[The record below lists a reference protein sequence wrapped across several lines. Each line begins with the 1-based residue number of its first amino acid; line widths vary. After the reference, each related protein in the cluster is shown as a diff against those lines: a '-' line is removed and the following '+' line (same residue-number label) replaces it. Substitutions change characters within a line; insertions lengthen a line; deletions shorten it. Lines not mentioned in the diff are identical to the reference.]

1 MVALIFVVAALF
13 TLGRPDTPRLSDEPV
28 SFDGTRA
35 ITDLRT
41 IANDYPQRV
50 AGSDRDN
57 RLAIWIVQQ
66 FKAAGLETHLEGFPA
81 TINGRKVTLQNVWAV
96 SKGTTQ
102 GSILV
107 IANRDILPL
116 ATQGANDNA
125 SGVAMLL
132 ELARSFTVTAHSHT
146 MIFLCTS
153 GDALGALGAQ
163 HFAQENRISNLLA
176 VIALRKV
183 ATPHAAG
190 LALDGWSS
198 SARTA
203 PPWLWLL
210 SAPAARVAA
219 NMDALL
225 PTVPAQIVRLAV
237 PTSSGSQGP
246 FVAEGVPAITVSAA
260 GPRVPAATDTLDNA
274 SSETLT
280 RVGNTVQT
288 MLMAVDAMPAPG
300 PGSGGTIFLT
310 HQRTLPGAAL
320 AAILA
325 ALLLP
330 LGGVTIDLLARCRR
344 SRVKLRPAIVR
355 AILHLAPW
363 LVLLMIVYLANAV
376 GQLPKSPG
384 AVIPPEARVVANP
397 RYLRVVV
404 LLALLVLAY
413 AYTVAV
419 EHRIARRVPADPRAT
434 IFMAHAVLLAVALLA
449 LLIDPYS
456 VLLVLPAAVLWPIG
470 AAGRVGSIDP
480 ARVPRPYDDPDRA
493 ALLRREAGYRHEGVV
508 VLLLLFEN
516 RTIPAGVVLV
526 AVVVPLHG
534 RHPRAHAARTG
545 HGAGRAR
552 LAGRGSAR
560 SRASERR

>member
-1 MVALIFVVAALF
+1 M
-13 TLGRPDTPRLSDEPV
+13 
-28 SFDGTRA
+28 
-35 ITDLRT
+35 
-41 IANDYPQRV
+41 
-50 AGSDRDN
+50 
-57 RLAIWIVQQ
+57 
-66 FKAAGLETHLEGFPA
+66 
-81 TINGRKVTLQNVWAV
+81 
-96 SKGTTQ
+96 SKGSTQ

-146 MIFLCTS
+146 MIFLSTS
-153 GDALGALGAQ
+153 GDALGALGAR

-176 VIALRKV
+176 VIALRRV
-183 ATPHAAG
+183 ATPDPAG

-198 SARTA
+198 SAKTA

-210 SAPAARVAA
+210 SAPAARVGA

-260 GPRVPAATDTLDNA
+260 GPRVTTEADTLDNV

-280 RVGNTVQT
+280 KVGTAVQS
-288 MLMAVDAMPAPG
+288 MLMAVDGMPTPG
-300 PGSGGTIFLT
+300 PGSRGTIFLT

-330 LGGVTIDLLARCRR
+330 LGSVTVDLLARCRR

-355 AILHLAPW
+355 TILHLAPW
-363 LVLLMIVYLANAV
+363 LVLLIIVYLANAV

-384 AVIPPEARVVANP
+384 AVIPPEARLVANP

-404 LLALLVLAY
+404 LLALMVLAY

-419 EHRIARRVPADPRAT
+419 EHRVARRVPADPRAT
-434 IFMAHAVLLAVALLA
+434 IFMAHAVLLVVALLA

-456 VLLVLPAAVLWPIG
+456 VLLVLPAALLWPLARPGGWARSILPAYLGLMMIPIVLVYYAMRLGIG
-470 AAGRVGSIDP
+470 SKVWW
-480 ARVPRPYDDPDRA
+480 YFF
-493 ALLRREAGYRHEGVV
+493 
-508 VLLLLFEN
+508 LLLEN
-516 RTIPAGVVLV
+516 RTIPADVVLLAVLFLSTAGILAHTLHERGV
-526 AVVVPLHG
+526 APGALAWPAIERRG
-534 RHPRAHAARTG
+534 PERPSDAEWAAATGIEPRQPR
-545 HGAGRAR
+545 
-552 LAGRGSAR
+552 R
-560 SRASERR
+560 SRRRRRGPPRR